1 MEIDVLGWLKL
12 PRHYVVQAEKKFSAR
27 HCLSKFC
34 NLICFQPPSPT
45 ASTISMLNDDT
56 TDLIERLA
64 DVQQD
69 KWLLE
74 EKVHSI

>member
-1 MEIDVLGWLKL
+1 M
-12 PRHYVVQAEKKFSAR
+12 
-27 HCLSKFC
+27 
-34 NLICFQPPSPT
+34 
-45 ASTISMLNDDT
+45 ISMLNDDT

-74 EKVHSI
+74 EKVCIEEP

>member
-1 MEIDVLGWLKL
+1 MI
-12 PRHYVVQAEKKFSAR
+12 FS
-27 HCLSKFC
+27 
-34 NLICFQPPSPT
+34 QPPSPA

-74 EKVHSI
+74 ERVSSTRYFLKGTSERGILEVF